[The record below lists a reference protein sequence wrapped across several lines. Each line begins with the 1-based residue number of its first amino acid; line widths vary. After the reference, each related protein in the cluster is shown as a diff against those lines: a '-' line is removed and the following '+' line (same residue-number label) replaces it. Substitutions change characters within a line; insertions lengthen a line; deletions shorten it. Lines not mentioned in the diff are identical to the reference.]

1 MDTIIN
7 EKRIVDASRTV
18 GNITYTYR
26 YIVENSILQELK
38 CSINKMVTQLIMRAD
53 GNEEVSSMQSFG
65 MISYSGGV
73 TNSSIPEGENSNAH
87 ISEFDDIL
95 TTVNATITA

>member
-7 EKRIVDASRTV
+7 EKRIVDASRSI

-26 YIVENSILQELK
+26 YIIENNILQELQ
-38 CSINKMVTQLIMRAD
+38 CSINKSVTQIIMKES

-65 MISYSGGV
+65 LISYSGGV
-73 TNSSIPEGENSNAH
+73 TNSSIPEGEDSNSH
-87 ISEFDDIL
+87 ISEFNSIL
-95 TTVNATITA
+95 SMIKSTIE

>member
-7 EKRIVDASRTV
+7 EKRIVDASRVV

-26 YIVENSILQELK
+26 YIIENNILQELQ
-38 CSINKMVTQLIMRAD
+38 CSINKLVTQIIMKES

-65 MISYSGGV
+65 LISYSGGV
-73 TNSSIPEGENSNAH
+73 TNSSIPDGEDSNAH
-87 ISEFDDIL
+87 ISEFNNIL
-95 TTVNATITA
+95 STIKSTIE